1 MAIALFSLMGIPPLA
16 GFFGKYFLFL
26 SAVQA
31 DYTWLA
37 IIGIIGSAISIYYY
51 GRILRIMADKPD
63 EQSKNIDIHPAVYVM
78 IILMTLLTVIFG
90 VFGETIISLFRD
102 GIIL

>member
-1 MAIALFSLMGIPPLA
+1 
-16 GFFGKYFLFL
+16 
-26 SAVQA
+26 
-31 DYTWLA
+31 
-37 IIGIIGSAISIYYY
+37 
-51 GRILRIMADKPD
+51 MADKPD
-63 EQSKNIDIHPAVYVM
+63 EESQNIDIHPAVYVM